1 MVKHNQK
8 INLMLIVFFQIIL
21 ILNMTFAESY
31 FLHQAD
37 QITEN
42 IISDKNDKDLS
53 DLISKFLI
61 DFLIIKQIG
70 TVSAIGWSC
79 CPETIIG
86 AKCQELAS
94 VDTESCA
101 VEMIPSKCEEFSDCQ
116 LGCCVDEIE
125 GLCSTKTPKS
135 ICKRDNGTW
144 SEDENCLI
152 QECQKGCC
160 MLGEEASFVT
170 ETRCEQLSLIKLI
183 HLLQEQ

>member
-8 INLMLIVFFQIIL
+8 INLMLMVFFQIIL
-21 ILNMTFAESY
+21 ILNITFAESY
-31 FLHQAD
+31 FLHQTD
-37 QITEN
+37 QITGN
-42 IISDKNDKDLS
+42 IISDKNGKDLS

-79 CPETIIG
+79 CPETIIS

-160 MLGEEASFVT
+160 MLGFFQAEDGIRDWSVT
-170 ETRCEQLSLIKLI
+170 GVQTCALPI
-183 HLLQEQ
+183 